1 MSMQTFQCDTDEELE
16 GNGAATMVD
25 ELNDASNQ
33 EEYTG
38 PERRSDSGS
47 RERRQ
52 DDRRAKAERR
62 SGLDRR
68 RGPGRRRAEI
78 RKMAEE
84 GEMGGELLEFIKAV
98 EEYKRV
104 NGRPFPS
111 WSEVYEL
118 ILYLGYRK
126 VADKSDHINSLDGR
140 GAH

>member
-1 MSMQTFQCDTDEELE
+1 MSVETLPYDTDEDWE
-16 GNGAATMVD
+16 GDGAATMVD
-25 ELNDASNQ
+25 EQIDASDQN
-33 EEYTG
+33 EYTG
-38 PERRSDSGS
+38 SERREGD
-47 RERRQ
+47 RK
-52 DDRRAKAERR
+52 DRRDADRRDKAGRR

-84 GEMGGELLEFIKAV
+84 GEMGGELLEFIKSI

-104 NGRPFPS
+104 NGKPFPS